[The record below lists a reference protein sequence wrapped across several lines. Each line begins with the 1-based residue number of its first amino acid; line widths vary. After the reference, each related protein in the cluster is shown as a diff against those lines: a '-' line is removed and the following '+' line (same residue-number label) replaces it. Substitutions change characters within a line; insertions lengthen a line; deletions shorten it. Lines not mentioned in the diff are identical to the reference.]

1 MISTYLKTGAKTLW
15 NFAVLPLLVWAA
27 WYTKH
32 PIFPFALGF
41 LYIISVF
48 SFALICFGFWKAL
61 DADLHIP
68 DDGGGGG
75 GTFAKLRETQS
86 RIKLG
91 ISVAINFV
99 AIFVLVD
106 MGSWFVASVA
116 AVFLMLLALM
126 LAFIHLFDD
135 RRKVAAELEEE
146 IARKQA
152 EFDALNPN

>member
-68 DDGGGGG
+68 DDGGGGDV
-75 GTFAKLRETQS
+75 R
-86 RIKLG
+86 
-91 ISVAINFV
+91 
-99 AIFVLVD
+99 
-106 MGSWFVASVA
+106 
-116 AVFLMLLALM
+116 
-126 LAFIHLFDD
+126 
-135 RRKVAAELEEE
+135 E
-146 IARKQA
+146 IARNAKSNQA
-152 EFDALNPN
+152 WHLSCH

>member
-75 GTFAKLRETQS
+75 GGPS
-86 RIKLG
+86 RICAK
-91 ISVAINFV
+91 
-99 AIFVLVD
+99 
-106 MGSWFVASVA
+106 
-116 AVFLMLLALM
+116 
-126 LAFIHLFDD
+126 
-135 RRKVAAELEEE
+135 RKVESSLASQLPLTSWPSLCWL
-146 IARKQA
+146 IW
-152 EFDALNPN
+152 ALGSSRQLPQYS

>member
-68 DDGGGGG
+68 DDGGGGD
-75 GTFAKLRETQS
+75 
-86 RIKLG
+86 
-91 ISVAINFV
+91 VP
-99 AIFVLVD
+99 
-106 MGSWFVASVA
+106 
-116 AVFLMLLALM
+116 
-126 LAFIHLFDD
+126 
-135 RRKVAAELEEE
+135 E
-146 IARKQA
+146 IARNAKSNQA
-152 EFDALNPN
+152 WHLSCH